1 VGEIKM
7 EKPAFSEGYETS
19 GAPVGISVRDYFA
32 TKAMQNLVSDY
43 SPEFVAQKAYE
54 YADAMLREREKI
66 SIPAQ

>member
-1 VGEIKM
+1 M

-19 GAPVGISVRDYFA
+19 GLPVGISVRDYFA

-54 YADAMLREREKI
+54 YADAMLKEREKI

>member
-7 EKPAFSEGYETS
+7 QKPAFSEGYERS
-19 GAPVGISVRDYFA
+19 GVPVGITIRDYFA

-54 YADAMLREREKI
+54 YADAMLKEREK
-66 SIPAQ
+66 